1 MFANYLKVTLRN
13 LARNLFFVIINIIA
27 LGLALSIAIVAYLNH
42 KYDAD
47 WDKSHVLANEIYK
60 VNFTREIQGRQQ
72 AYGATPIPVGNF
84 IGENISGVEA
94 VIRFAGTSSP
104 FKLGLNNYS
113 RPIGYADP
121 GFMDLFTFP
130 IVKGSAEAF
139 KDRQN
144 ILIDETIASAYFG
157 EEDPIGKII
166 SIFNDQGEE
175 FTYTVGAVFED
186 LPLNTSFQFRVLTQF
201 DNYLDMWDVDESRWR
216 LWIAATFLHIPNPEQ
231 AATVEKL
238 LEDMVPAHNKARED
252 FQITAFKLQPFLDVA
267 HDTWDMWNDWWVRGS
282 FHPAA
287 VTAPPI
293 MALLILL
300 IACFNFTN
308 TSIAFSSKRLK
319 EIGVRKVA
327 GGHRKQIIAQFMG
340 ENFLLTLLGFLLALF
355 LSRFLTSTY
364 SAMWEYMDMEFSLVE
379 NPALV
384 LFLVLLLLFT
394 TFMAGAYPSFYISKF
409 NPVNIFQDKLKI
421 GSKNVLT
428 VILLTF
434 QISISVMAII
444 SGIIY
449 WQNADYQ
456 DNVYMGY
463 DKDNIIG
470 MRINSEESFIAL
482 RDVVKTNPMIL
493 SVGESDEHIGWG
505 TYSQSVAYGDV
516 NEDVS
521 VLDIGHGYFET
532 MGLQLIDGRIFTREF
547 EQTDKERSIIVN
559 EKFVKDFGIE
569 DPIGTRIV
577 MSDTVQLYIIGIMAD
592 YFPYGT
598 WAEIRPTAFHFVREN
613 RHLFLTVKTEI
624 ENLRTVNEYLE
635 EEWKKVI
642 PNFPYS
648 GFFQDSLMDEARQI
662 NKNIKDMYIFLGFIA
677 LILSAIGLYTLV
689 SLSIIR
695 RTKEIGVRKVMGSS
709 VQQIILKISKPYA
722 IIITIALV
730 IGLVAG
736 WKSSVVMMAS
746 IWEIYTDLTV
756 YTFIIPVVLILFV
769 AIVSIGWKVYSA
781 ASRNPTE
788 SLRYE

>member
-1 MFANYLKVTLRN
+1 MFTNYLKVTLRN
-13 LARNLFFVIINIIA
+13 LARNSLFVIINIIA

-47 WDKSHVLANEIYK
+47 WDKSHVRANEIYK
-60 VNFTREIQGRQQ
+60 VNFTREIQGQQ
-72 AYGATPIPVGNF
+72 QPYGATPIPVGNF

-94 VIRFAGTSSP
+94 VIRFTCSSSP
-104 FKLGLNNYS
+104 LKLDLNNFT
-113 RPIGYADP
+113 RTIGYADP
-121 GFMDLFTFP
+121 GFMELFTFP

-157 EEDPIGKII
+157 EEDPIGKIM
-166 SIFNDQGEE
+166 SIFNDNGEE
-175 FTYTVGAVFED
+175 FTYTVGAVFQD
-186 LPLNTSFQFRVLTQF
+186 LPLNTSFQFRVLTQM
-201 DNYLDMWDVDESRWR
+201 DNFLDMWEVDETRWQI
-216 LWIAATFLHIPNPEQ
+216 WIAATFLHIPNPSQ
-231 AATVEKL
+231 AETVEKL
-238 LEDMVPAHNKARED
+238 LGDMVPAHNQARED
-252 FQITAFKLQPFLDVA
+252 FQISGFRLQPFLDVA
-267 HDTWDMWNDWWVRGS
+267 HDSWDMWNDWWVRNS

-340 ENFLLTLLGFLLALF
+340 ENFLLTLLGLLLSLF
-355 LSRFLTSTY
+355 VARFLTSTY
-364 SAMWEYMDMEFSLVE
+364 SAMWEYMELEFSLLD

-384 LFLVLLLLFT
+384 IFLILLLLFT
-394 TFMAGAYPSFYISKF
+394 AFLAGAYPSFYISKF

-421 GSKNVLT
+421 GGKNVLT

-449 WQNADYQ
+449 WQNAEYQ

-470 MRINSEESFIAL
+470 MRLNSEESFIAL
-482 RDVVKTNPMIL
+482 RDVVKTNPLIL

-505 TYSQSVAYGDV
+505 NYRRTMEYNDIK
-516 NEDVS
+516 EDVS
-521 VLDIGHGYFET
+521 MLDVGHGYFET
-532 MGLQLIDGRIFTREF
+532 MGLQLLDGRAFTREF
-547 EQTDKERSIIVN
+547 EQTDKGRSIIVN
-559 EKFVKDFGIE
+559 EKFIKDFGIE
-569 DPIGTRIV
+569 DPVGKRIV

-598 WAEIRPTAFHFVREN
+598 WSEVQPTAFYFVRDD
-613 RHLFLTVKTEI
+613 RHLFLTIKSEI
-624 ENLRTVNEYLE
+624 DNLKTVNEYLE

-648 GFFQDSLMDEARQI
+648 GFFQDSLMDDARQI
-662 NKNIKDMYIFLGFIA
+662 NGNIKDMYIFLGFIA

-689 SLSIIR
+689 ALSIIR
-695 RTKEIGVRKVMGSS
+695 RTKEVGVRKVMGSS
-709 VQQIILKISKPYA
+709 VQQIIFKISKPYA
-722 IIITIALV
+722 IIIGIASV
-730 IGLVAG
+730 IGLISG

-746 IWEIYTDLTV
+746 IWNIYTGLTA
-756 YTFIIPVVLILFV
+756 YTFIIPVALILLV
-769 AIVSIGWKVYSA
+769 AIFSIGWKVYSA

>member
-1 MFANYLKVTLRN
+1 MFTNYLKVTLRN
-13 LARNLFFVIINIIA
+13 LARNIFFVIINIIA

-42 KYDAD
+42 KYDSD
-47 WDKSHVLANEIYK
+47 WDKSHVLAKEIYK
-60 VNFTREIQGRQQ
+60 VNLTREIQGRQQ
-72 AYGATPIPVGNF
+72 AYGATPILVGNL

-94 VIRFAGTSSP
+94 VIRFNGTSSP
-104 FKLGLNNYS
+104 LKLGLNNFS
-113 RPIGYADP
+113 RFIGYADP

-130 IVKGSAEAF
+130 IVKGSEEAL

-157 EEDPIGKII
+157 EEDPIGKIM
-166 SIFNDQGEE
+166 SIFNDKGDEY
-175 FTYTVGAVFED
+175 TYTVGAVFED

-201 DNYLDMWDVDESRWR
+201 DNYLDMWEVDESRWQS
-216 LWIAATFLHIPNPEQ
+216 WIAATFLHIPNPGQIE
-231 AATVEKL
+231 TVEKFL
-238 LEDMVPAHNKARED
+238 IDMVPAHNEARED
-252 FQITAFKLQPFLDVA
+252 FQISGFRLQPFLDVA
-267 HDTWDMWNDWWVRGS
+267 HDSWDMWNDWWVRNS

-327 GGHRKQIIAQFMG
+327 GGHRKQIIAQFMS
-340 ENFLLTLLGFLLALF
+340 ENFLLTLMGLLLALF

-364 SAMWEYMDMEFSLVE
+364 SAMWEYMDMKFSLVE
-379 NPALV
+379 NPTLV
-384 LFLVLLLLFT
+384 LFLVLLLLLTAFI
-394 TFMAGAYPSFYISKF
+394 AGAYPSFYISKF

-421 GSKNVLT
+421 GGKNVLT
-428 VILLTF
+428 IILLTF
-434 QISISVMAII
+434 QVSISVMAII

-470 MRINSEESFIAL
+470 MRFRSEESFIAL

-505 TYSQSVAYGDV
+505 NYSASMEYNDV
-516 NEDVS
+516 KANPS
-521 VLDIGHGYFET
+521 ILDIGHGYFET

-547 EQTDKERSIIVN
+547 EQTDKGKSIIVN

-569 DPIGTRIV
+569 DPIGKRII
-577 MSDTVQLYIIGIMAD
+577 MSDTVQLYIIGVMAD

-598 WAEIRPTAFHFVREN
+598 WAEIQPTAFYFVRED
-613 RHLFLTVKTEI
+613 RHLFLTVKTET
-624 ENLRTVNEYLE
+624 ENLKAVNEYLE

-642 PNFPYS
+642 PEYPYS

-662 NKNIKDMYIFLGFIA
+662 NSNIKNMYIFLGFIA

-695 RTKEIGVRKVMGSS
+695 RTKEIGVRKVMGSTVS
-709 VQQIILKISKPYA
+709 QVILKISKPYA
-722 IIITIALV
+722 IIITIASV
-730 IGLVAG
+730 IGVVAG

-756 YTFIIPVVLILFV
+756 YTFLIPIALILLV

>member
-13 LARNLFFVIINIIA
+13 LARNFFFVIINIIA

-47 WDKSHVLANEIYK
+47 WDKSHVRAREIYK
-60 VNFTREIQGRQQ
+60 VNFIREIQGRQQ
-72 AYGATPIPVGNF
+72 PYGATPIPVGNF

-94 VIRFAGTSSP
+94 VVRFTCSYSP
-104 FKLGLNNYS
+104 LKLDLNNYS
-113 RPIGYADP
+113 RTIGYADP
-121 GFMDLFTFP
+121 GFLDLFTFP
-130 IVKGSAEAF
+130 IVKGSAESF
-139 KDRQN
+139 RDRQN
-144 ILIDETIASAYFG
+144 ILIDETMASAYFG
-157 EEDPIGKII
+157 KEDPIGKIM

-186 LPLNTSFQFRVLTQF
+186 LPLNTSFQFQVLTQF
-201 DNYLDMWDVDESRWR
+201 DNFVDMWNVDETSWQT
-216 LWIAATFLHIPNPEQ
+216 WIAATFLYIPNPRQ
-231 AATVEKL
+231 VGTVEKYM
-238 LEDMVPAHNKARED
+238 EEMVPAHNQARED
-252 FQITAFKLQPFLDVA
+252 FQISGFRLQPFLDVA
-267 HDTWDMWNDWWVRGS
+267 HDSWNMWNDWWVRNS

-319 EIGVRKVA
+319 EIGVRKVV

-340 ENFLLTLLGFLLALF
+340 ENFLLTLLGLLLALF
-355 LSRFLTSTY
+355 LARFLTSTY
-364 SAMWEYMDMEFSLVE
+364 SAMWEYMELEFSLPG

-384 LFLVLLLLFT
+384 LFLVILLLFT
-394 TFMAGAYPSFYISKF
+394 AFMAGAYPSFYISRF

-421 GSKNVLT
+421 GGKNVLT

-463 DKDNIIG
+463 DKDHIIG
-470 MRINSEESFIAL
+470 MRFNSEESFIAL
-482 RDVVKTNPMIL
+482 RDVVKTNPKIL

-505 TYSQSVAYGDV
+505 NYSRSMEYNDIREDV
-516 NEDVS
+516 NL
-521 VLDIGHGYFET
+521 LDIGHGYFET
-532 MGLQLIDGRIFTREF
+532 MGLHLIDGRIFTREF
-547 EQTDKERSIIVN
+547 EQTDAGRSIIVN

-569 DPIGTRIV
+569 DPIGKRIV

-624 ENLRTVNEYLE
+624 ENLKAVNEYLE

-662 NKNIKDMYIFLGFIA
+662 NRNIKNMYIFLGFIA

-709 VQQIILKISKPYA
+709 VQQVILKISKPYA
-722 IIITIALV
+722 IIITIASV

-746 IWEIYTDLTV
+746 IWEIYTDLTPF
-756 YTFIIPVVLILFV
+756 TFIIPIVLILFV
-769 AIVSIGWKVYSA
+769 AILSIGWKVYFA
-781 ASRNPTE
+781 ASRNPAE

>member
-1 MFANYLKVTLRN
+1 MFTNYLKVTFRN
-13 LARNLFFVIINIIA
+13 LTRNIFFVIINIIA

-42 KYDAD
+42 KYDSD
-47 WDKSHVLANEIYK
+47 WDKSHVLADEIYK
-60 VNFTREIQGRQQ
+60 VIFTREIQGRQQ

-94 VIRFAGTSSP
+94 VIRFSGTSSP
-104 FKLGLNNYS
+104 LKLGLNNYS
-113 RPIGYADP
+113 RNIGYADP

-130 IVKGSAEAF
+130 IVKGSAETF
-139 KDRQN
+139 NDRQN

-157 EEDPIGKII
+157 EENPIGKIM
-166 SIFNDQGEE
+166 SIFNDKGEE

-201 DNYLDMWDVDESRWR
+201 DNYLDMWDVDDTRWQS
-216 LWIAATFLHIPNPEQ
+216 WIAATFLHIPNPHQVE
-231 AATVEKL
+231 TVE
-238 LEDMVPAHNKARED
+238 EFMEEMVPAHNQARED
-252 FQITAFKLQPFLDVA
+252 LQISGFRLQPFLDVA
-267 HDTWDMWNDWWVRGS
+267 HDSWDMWNDWWVRSS

-340 ENFLLTLLGFLLALF
+340 ENFLLTLLGLLLALF
-355 LSRFLTSTY
+355 LGRFLTSTY
-364 SAMWEYMDMEFSLVE
+364 SAMWEYMDMKFSLVE
-379 NPALV
+379 NPTLV

-394 TFMAGAYPSFYISKF
+394 AFVAGAYPSFYISRF

-421 GSKNVLT
+421 GGKNVLT

-470 MRINSEESFIAL
+470 MRFNSEESFIAL

-493 SVGESDEHIGWG
+493 SVGESDEHIGSG
-505 TYSQSVAYGDV
+505 NYRRPMEYSDIK
-516 NEDVS
+516 EDVS
-521 VLDIGHGYFET
+521 ILDIGHGYFET

-547 EQTDKERSIIVN
+547 EQTDAGKSIIVN

-569 DPIGTRIV
+569 DPVGKRIV
-577 MSDTVQLYIIGIMAD
+577 MSDTVQLYIIGVMAD

-613 RHLFLTVKTEI
+613 RHLFLTVKTEVK
-624 ENLRTVNEYLE
+624 NLKAVNEYLE
-635 EEWKKVI
+635 KEWKKVI
-642 PNFPYS
+642 PDFPYS

-662 NKNIKDMYIFLGFIA
+662 NGNIKNMYIFLGFIA

-689 SLSIIR
+689 TLSIIR
-695 RTKEIGVRKVMGSS
+695 RTKEIGVRKVMGSTVS
-709 VQQIILKISKPYA
+709 QVILKISKPYA
-722 IIITIALV
+722 IIITLASV

-756 YTFIIPVVLILFV
+756 YTFLIPITLILVV
-769 AIVSIGWKVYSA
+769 AVTSIGWKVYSA

>member
-1 MFANYLKVTLRN
+1 
-13 LARNLFFVIINIIA
+13 
-27 LGLALSIAIVAYLNH
+27 
-42 KYDAD
+42 
-47 WDKSHVLANEIYK
+47 
-60 VNFTREIQGRQQ
+60 
-72 AYGATPIPVGNF
+72 
-84 IGENISGVEA
+84 
-94 VIRFAGTSSP
+94 
-104 FKLGLNNYS
+104 
-113 RPIGYADP
+113 
-121 GFMDLFTFP
+121 MDLFTFP

-157 EEDPIGKII
+157 EEDPIGKIM
-166 SIFNDQGEE
+166 SIFNDRGEE

-186 LPLNTSFQFRVLTQF
+186 LPLNTSFRFRVLTQF
-201 DNYLDMWDVDESRWR
+201 DNYVDMWEVDETRWR
-216 LWIAATFLHIPNPEQ
+216 SWIAATFLHIPNAEQ

-238 LEDMVPAHNKARED
+238 LEEMVPAHNQARED

-287 VTAPPI
+287 VKAPPI

-340 ENFLLTLLGFLLALF
+340 ENFLLTLLGLLLALF

-364 SAMWEYMDMEFSLVE
+364 SAMWDYMELKFSLLD

-384 LFLVLLLLFT
+384 VFLILLLLFT
-394 TFMAGAYPSFYISKF
+394 TFTAGAYPSFYISKF

-421 GSKNVLT
+421 GGKNVLT

-470 MRINSEESFIAL
+470 MRFNSEESFIAL

-505 TYSQSVAYGDV
+505 TYSQSMEYSDI

-547 EQTDKERSIIVN
+547 EQTDKGRSIIVN

-569 DPIGTRIV
+569 DPIGKRIV

-598 WAEIRPTAFHFVREN
+598 WTEIPPTAFHFVREN
-613 RHLFLTVKTEI
+613 RHLFLTVKTET
-624 ENLRTVNEYLE
+624 ENLKTVNEYLE
-635 EEWKKVI
+635 EEWEKVI
-642 PNFPYS
+642 PDFPYG

-662 NKNIKDMYIFLGFIA
+662 NENIKDMYIFLGFIA

-709 VQQIILKISKPYA
+709 IQQIILKISKPYA
-722 IIITIALV
+722 IIITIALA

-746 IWEIYTDLTV
+746 IWEIYTDLTA

-781 ASRNPTE
+781 ASKNPTE